1 MAIHSSDPRKP
12 PSYVAVM
19 TCHSCLVVDS
29 GPIAQCDLCGGD
41 RCDACTQ
48 YIDCDD
54 ETCEDVTQHTLCICK
69 DCAEQ

>member
-1 MAIHSSDPRKP
+1 MRHFAL
-12 PSYVAVM
+12 A
-19 TCHSCLVVDS
+19 VDS
-29 GPIAQCDLCGGD
+29 GPIAECDLCGGD

-54 ETCEDVTQHTLCICK
+54 CVTEPAHTLCICK